1 MPQFG
6 GFWRR
11 WAAAFIDGIVLFFP
25 QAIARVA
32 LNLPLFATGESS
44 DAVAELLVSVGTLVM
59 YWLYSSLLESSARQ
73 ATLGQQ
79 LLGLQV
85 MDLEGR
91 RISFA
96 RATARYFGQIL
107 SALICGV
114 GYLFNLWTSRRQML
128 HDLIAGCVIVRPDR
142 MPQPAPAQLGELA

>member
-1 MPQFG
+1 
-6 GFWRR
+6 
-11 WAAAFIDGIVLFFP
+11 
-25 QAIARVA
+25 
-32 LNLPLFATGESS
+32 
-44 DAVAELLVSVGTLVM
+44 
-59 YWLYSSLLESSARQ
+59 
-73 ATLGQQ
+73 
-79 LLGLQV
+79 